1 VIVPLPVTKARRLK
15 TFRSPVTS
23 AAEPGI
29 VPSRETIANGGELNV
44 GGVSLVAGGCDDAA
58 SGALGAVAGMVVP
71 AGAAGAA

>member
-1 VIVPLPVTKARRLK
+1 VA
-15 TFRSPVTS
+15 
-23 AAEPGI
+23 
-29 VPSRETIANGGELNV
+29 IANGGELNV